1 MLVSL
6 LPEIVLCTLFIAYRA
21 INLNS
26 LLGYMRGYVG
36 VLLGFSILQIP
47 DLLMEAI
54 NKIKE
59 FLPVG
64 KLVQTT

>member
-1 MLVSL
+1 
-6 LPEIVLCTLFIAYRA
+6 
-21 INLNS
+21 
-26 LLGYMRGYVG
+26 MRGNVG

-54 NKIKE
+54 DKIKE